1 MCKPGKSNI
10 PSNKS
15 LRTVDTFEEESDML
29 QINSGRV
36 CCKFKLYHFNN
47 IDT

>member
-1 MCKPGKSNI
+1 MCKPGKRNI

-15 LRTVDTFEEESDML
+15 LRMVDTFEDESDML

-36 CCKFKLYHFNN
+36 CCKFKLYLLNN
-47 IDT
+47 MNP